1 MSQTLTWKKIQ
12 GEKKLLQE
20 TFLVL
25 IKSNASL
32 IPRFFQLSPNVLLV
46 AFWAFCT
53 LLFNVASNLFHLL
66 TIQDFNIKDLKSLV
80 SLLHNLGSYFA
91 LEDAPL
97 SFPSAV
103 ILEIELYISFSIDGT
118 QFEYDHSSC
127 CYLCF

>member
-1 MSQTLTWKKIQ
+1 MSQTLTWKKVQ
-12 GEKKLLQE
+12 GEKKLLEE

-53 LLFNVASNLFHLL
+53 LLFNVPSNLFHLL
-66 TIQDFNIKDLKSLV
+66 TIQVFNIKDLKSLV
-80 SLLHNLGSYFA
+80 SLLHDLVDYFA
-91 LEDAPL
+91 LEDAPI

-103 ILEIELYISFSIDGT
+103 ILEIELNISFSIDGT
-118 QFEYDHSSC
+118 QFEYDHSSR

>member
-1 MSQTLTWKKIQ
+1 MSQTLTWKKVQ
-12 GEKKLLQE
+12 GEKKLLEE

-53 LLFNVASNLFHLL
+53 LLFNVPSNLFHLL
-66 TIQDFNIKDLKSLV
+66 TIQVFNIKDLKSLV
-80 SLLHNLGSYFA
+80 SLLHDLVNYFA
-91 LEDAPL
+91 LEDAPI

-103 ILEIELYISFSIDGT
+103 ILEIELNISFSTDGT
-118 QFEYDHSSC
+118 QFEYDHSSR